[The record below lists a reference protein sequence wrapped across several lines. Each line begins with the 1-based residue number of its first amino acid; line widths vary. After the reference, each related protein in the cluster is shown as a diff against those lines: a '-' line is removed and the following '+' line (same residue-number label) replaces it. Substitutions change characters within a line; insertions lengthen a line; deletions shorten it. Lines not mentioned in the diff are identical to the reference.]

1 MKRLFS
7 ISIMAIMF
15 FTLNAN
21 AQNSDEVIKPNP
33 KAPQIKFDKLTHDYG
48 TIQQGG
54 NGDCE
59 FKFKNVGKEPLI
71 LSNVVASCGCTTPS
85 WPKEPI
91 MPGKSSVIKVHYD
104 TQRLGTISKTIT
116 VMSNAS
122 NDNVKLSIAGN
133 ILAKPTETLPEKPK
147 STVSN

>member
-1 MKRLFS
+1 
-7 ISIMAIMF
+7 MAIMF

>member
-1 MKRLFS
+1 
-7 ISIMAIMF
+7 MAIMF

-21 AQNSDEVIKPNP
+21 AQNGGEVLKPNP
-33 KAPQIKFDKLTHDYG
+33 KAPQIKFDKLTYDYG
-48 TIQQGG
+48 TLKQGA

-59 FKFKNVGKEPLI
+59 FKFKNIGKEPLI